1 VKIALITDTHF
12 GARGDNTDLLAHQEK
27 FFQDVFFQEIE
38 ARGIKHICHLG
49 DLVDRRKYINFHT
62 ASHMRRM
69 FFSRL
74 GEKQLLIIVGNHD
87 CYWKN
92 TNSVNALHELGISNL
107 PNTSVY
113 TGPAEIEL
121 DGTRILLMPW
131 IAPEQEAEALQAI
144 QTTKAE
150 VLFGHLE
157 LKGFEMYK
165 GSFSDVGYDADVF
178 GRFDVV
184 CSGHFHHKS
193 TYGNINYLGTP
204 YEMTWADF
212 GDPKGFHIFDTSDRS
227 LEFIPN
233 PLTLFKKV
241 KYDDAGKTMEQV
253 MNLDFTQF
261 RNSYVKV
268 IVSSKENPFV
278 YDTFIQKLEDS
289 GVTDVRPVDDHLN
302 LALVM
307 DDDIVNQAE
316 STLEILQKTVKQVG
330 VNPDYEKDLE
340 SLLRSLYNEAS
351 LMKA

>member
-1 VKIALITDTHF
+1 LKIALLTDTHF
-12 GARGDNTDLLAHQEK
+12 GARADHPDLLAFQAK
-27 FFQDVFFQEIE
+27 FYKDVFFPLID
-38 ARGIKHICHLG
+38 ARGIKEICHLG
-49 DLVDRRKYINFHT
+49 DLVDRRKYINFQT
-62 ASHMRRM
+62 AKVMREI
-69 FFSRL
+69 FIGRL
-74 GEKQLLIIVGNHD
+74 GEKSLTIIAGNHD

-92 TNSVNALHELGISNL
+92 TNLTNALHELGISNL
-107 PNTSVY
+107 PNVNVHIT
-113 TGPAEIEL
+113 PAEVEL
-121 DGTRILLMPW
+121 DGTKILLMPW
-131 IAPEQEAEALQAI
+131 IAPDQEADALKII
-144 QTTKAE
+144 QTTKAQ

-165 GSFSDVGYDADVF
+165 GSFSDVGYEADVF
-178 GRFDVV
+178 SRFDVV

-212 GDPKGFHIFDTSDRS
+212 GDTKGFHIFDTADRS

-233 PLTLFKKV
+233 PFTLFKKI
-241 KYDDAGKTMEQV
+241 KYDDAGKSMEEV
-253 MNLDFTQF
+253 LNLDFTQF
-261 RNSYVKV
+261 RDNYVKV

-278 YDTFIQKLEDS
+278 YDTFIQRLEDS
-289 GVTDVRPVDDHLN
+289 GVADLRPVDDHLN

-316 STLEILQKTVKQVG
+316 STLEILQKTVKQSG
-330 VNPDYEKDLE
+330 VNPEYEKDLE